1 MVGNKRVDIMFT
13 VLFVSLREI
22 FLPLL
27 VQESAWA
34 FNFRAT
40 FVEVIQMPV
49 LLKSQIFNTFSFSN
63 KKN

>member
-49 LLKSQIFNTFSFSN
+49 LLK
-63 KKN
+63 